1 VVTRDSRRR
10 VLVLGVVTVAVFA
23 TLFTRLGQLQLVQQ
37 PAYAARSQA
46 NRIRLVPVEAPRGT
60 ISDRLGRVLVDNRWA
75 HRLLLDPRL
84 PESDRPPVLARLSA
98 LLGVP
103 EQALA
108 GRLSDPRF
116 RPPRPVPLADDVP
129 EEVVVAVREH
139 AEELPGVVVE
149 RHPLRRYPHGPL
161 AAHLLGTVGE
171 GGGRSGVEAAF
182 ERLLGGRAGAERLE
196 VDSRGRLLGAL
207 ATVAPRAGRDLRLTV
222 DLDVQAAAEQAL
234 AERMGPVAAPGG
246 AVVALDVSDGS
257 ALALA
262 SAPAFDPVALTG
274 SVSEGAWAALHDRAA
289 HAPLN
294 NRAIQGLYAPGS
306 TFKPVTALAGL
317 ETGAITPATVVED
330 RGALQVGGRL
340 FRNAQ
345 GRSYGRVDLK
355 RALAVSSD
363 VYFYALGQRLV
374 GGAEPLPAMARRLG
388 LGRPPG
394 IGLGSE
400 RSGRVPDAA
409 WKAQAHRRLPTAFP
423 DPRWYPG
430 DSVNLAIGQGDLL
443 VTPLQLALAYAAL
456 GNGGDVL
463 QPRLTAPPGAPP
475 AVRSRAGLDPAAR
488 QAVLD
493 GLRAAVADPAGTAAA
508 VFAGFPLDRFPVA
521 GKTGTAQVAGHA
533 DTSLFAALVPAGAPR
548 FAVVVV
554 VEEAGFGSAVAAPVA
569 RRVIEALVASVGS
582 P

>member
-1 VVTRDSRRR
+1 VTGDNRRRR
-10 VLVLGVVTVAVFA
+10 VLALGAVSVTLFV
-23 TLFTRLGQLQLVQQ
+23 TLFTRLGQLQLAQQ

-46 NRIRLVPVEAPRGT
+46 NRIRSVPIEAPRGT
-60 ISDRLGRVLVDNRWA
+60 IVDRRGRVLVDNRWA

-84 PESDRPPVLARLSA
+84 PASARAPVLARLSA

-103 EQALA
+103 EPTLA
-108 GRLSDPRF
+108 ARLSDPRF
-116 RPPRPVPLADDVP
+116 RPPRPVPLADDLA
-129 EEVVVAVREH
+129 EDVVVAIREH
-139 AEELPGVVVE
+139 ADELPGVVLE
-149 RHPLRRYPHGPL
+149 RHPLRRYPHGSL

-171 GGGRSGVEAAF
+171 RGGRSGVEAAF

-196 VDSRGRLLGAL
+196 VDSRGQLLGAL
-207 ATVAPRAGRDLRLTV
+207 TTVAPRAGNGLRLTL
-222 DLDVQAAAEQAL
+222 DIDVQAAAEQAL
-234 AERMGPVAAPGG
+234 GERMVTAGAPGG
-246 AVVALDVSDGS
+246 AVVALDVTDGS
-257 ALALA
+257 VLGMA
-262 SAPAFDPVALTG
+262 SAPAFDPAALTG
-274 SVSEGAWAALHDRAA
+274 SVSDAAWAALHDPAA

-294 NRAIQGLYAPGS
+294 NRALQGLYAPGS

-317 ETGAITPATVVED
+317 ETGAITAATVVED

-340 FRNAQ
+340 FRNA
-345 GRSYGRVDLK
+345 RSKAHGRVDLR

-363 VYFYALGQRLV
+363 VYFYALGPRLM
-374 GGAEPLPAMARRLG
+374 GQSEPLPAMARRLG
-388 LGRPPG
+388 LGRPTG

-463 QPRLTAPPGAPP
+463 QPRLTAPPGAAPT
-475 AVRSRAGLDPAAR
+475 VRSRAGLDPAAR